1 MGPLLHQTH
10 LSITALQRLL
20 HSKYSLPSHPKRPAT
35 PHRPRE
41 LSSELVVWYYPPCHH
56 VNGEN
61 INAKGFATFPWWGG
75 FHLDKQKTYS
85 RVKFDSKTLAAAE
98 RTFKSLSGKTTYHK
112 LSVQFADSIW
122 SFDTFAEFLA
132 AADRGVV
139 NVQIY
144 GETHKWQLFVFPVFG
159 RDSTN
164 CIVSVAAPTREEIE
178 SVFDIFEADVERCLL
193 PALAKPA
200 TNSKVFVGHGQD
212 PQWRDLKDHL
222 HEKHGYSVEAY
233 EIGSRAGH
241 TIRDILEEML
251 DSSSFALLVMT
262 GEDETKEG
270 NLRPRQNVVH
280 EAGLF
285 QGRLGFPRAIILLEE
300 GAEEFSNIFGLQ
312 QIRFSKGKIKE
323 SFGDVLAVLKRELG

>member
-1 MGPLLHQTH
+1 MNKL
-10 LSITALQRLL
+10 
-20 HSKYSLPSHPKRPAT
+20 K
-35 PHRPRE
+35 
-41 LSSELVVWYYPPCHH
+41 
-56 VNGEN
+56 N
-61 INAKGFATFPWWGG
+61 
-75 FHLDKQKTYS
+75 YS
-85 RVKFDSKTLAAAE
+85 RVRFDSKTLTTVE
-98 RTFKSLSGKTTYHK
+98 RTFRALSGKCVYHK
-112 LSVQFADSIW
+112 LSVQFADAIW

-139 NVQIY
+139 SVQIW
-144 GETHKWQLFVFPVFG
+144 GETIKWQLLIFPVMG
-159 RDSTN
+159 TDTTVVN
-164 CIVSVAAPTREEIE
+164 VAAPTREEIE
-178 SVFDIFEADVERCLL
+178 SVFDILEADIGRCRL
-193 PALAKPA
+193 PVPAKSVK
-200 TNSKVFVGHGQD
+200 NSRVFIGHGQD

-222 HEKHGYSVEAY
+222 HEKHGYAVESY

-285 QGRLGFPRAIILLEE
+285 QGRLGFSRAIILLEE

>member
-1 MGPLLHQTH
+1 MGT
-10 LSITALQRLL
+10 
-20 HSKYSLPSHPKRPAT
+20 
-35 PHRPRE
+35 
-41 LSSELVVWYYPPCHH
+41 
-56 VNGEN
+56 
-61 INAKGFATFPWWGG
+61 
-75 FHLDKQKTYS
+75 D
-85 RVKFDSKTLAAAE
+85 
-98 RTFKSLSGKTTYHK
+98 TT
-112 LSVQFADSIW
+112 
-122 SFDTFAEFLA
+122 
-132 AADRGVV
+132 VV
-139 NVQIY
+139 N
-144 GETHKWQLFVFPVFG
+144 
-159 RDSTN
+159 
-164 CIVSVAAPTREEIE
+164 VAAPTREEIE
-178 SVFDIFEADVERCLL
+178 SVFDILEADIGRCRL
-193 PALAKPA
+193 PVPAKSVK
-200 TNSKVFVGHGQD
+200 NSRVFIGHGQD

-222 HEKHGYSVEAY
+222 HEKHGYAVESY

-285 QGRLGFPRAIILLEE
+285 QGRLGFSRAIILLEE